1 MAGGMA
7 PGRRPIHFTNEL
19 EHRDITPVCNR
30 GAPTLT
36 GLPGSAA

>member
-7 PGRRPIHFTNEL
+7 PGRCPIHFTNDL

-30 GAPTLT
+30 GEPTLT
-36 GLPGSAA
+36 GLPGSTA